1 MTIILI
7 YATILFVILYF
18 FVIYIQSRTMRPR
31 IISTQERNASEELA
45 LNSLQD
51 LENDKSRL
59 TKDQI
64 RAVLVELDLSRFVVE
79 LFDETENLQKYD
91 FYDTFIPPHMIIDC
105 NSMEQSVSDVD
116 RYIPLFETM
125 DDFLEVLAYDN
136 VLKGFI
142 RYCPVDTI
150 PMADHDVLTW
160 DGTFVGQILTW
171 YEDGKSDDQIL
182 HICNL
187 MGLKY
192 AEQILKSIHS
202 ELGSRYTM
210 QQIAIWEDQTIR
222 KIGGYIK

>member
-64 RAVLVELDLSRFVVE
+64 RAVLVELDLSRFVVG
-79 LFDETENLQKYD
+79 LFNETENLQKYD

-105 NSMEQSVSDVD
+105 NSMEQSVFDVD

-142 RYCPVDTI
+142 RYCPEDTI

-160 DGTFVGQILTW
+160 DGIFVGQILTW

-182 HICNL
+182 NICNL

-192 AEQILKSIHS
+192 AKQILKSIHS

-210 QQIAIWEDQTIR
+210 KQIAIWEDQTIR